1 MRLSY
6 CTVVIPYLTNS
17 TLIIFL
23 WDVIGKTEWRDNSNR
38 LLPGSFFKNRYLDLQ
53 KWLLNLN
60 SSSSNTQLQFI
71 LELRRTELLIVH
83 VKVTRSAFKNKRR
96 APKGQVGS
104 RGPFVD
110 PHQWRHHRINT
121 FFAHKFKDSSRE
133 RVKRSFMKQKEEV
146 VETSLTEGEDISYWN
161 PLQMTLPR
169 SCFKFAWHSK
179 LRILKAYSTESNS
192 SSFSYT
198 PEWFTS
204 YTDLFT
210 VCSYVYIH
218 IRWKDPDSFHSDVLK
233 SYYCVYSNNTLFQHQ
248 KLISKFDCSE
258 SDKSK
263 WNRTIVDDK
272 RILY

>member
-104 RGPFVD
+104 RICWPASMTPPSNQYVFRTQIQRFQPRKGEEVF
-110 PHQWRHHRINT
+110 HETKRG
-121 FFAHKFKDSSRE
+121 SSR
-133 RVKRSFMKQKEEV
+133 
-146 VETSLTEGEDISYWN
+146 N
-161 PLQMTLPR
+161 
-169 SCFKFAWHSK
+169 
-179 LRILKAYSTESNS
+179 ILDGRGGYFLLEST
-192 SSFSYT
+192 
-198 PEWFTS
+198 
-204 YTDLFT
+204 
-210 VCSYVYIH
+210 
-218 IRWKDPDSFHSDVLK
+218 PDDATAFVL
-233 SYYCVYSNNTLFQHQ
+233 
-248 KLISKFDCSE
+248 
-258 SDKSK
+258 
-263 WNRTIVDDK
+263 
-272 RILY
+272 